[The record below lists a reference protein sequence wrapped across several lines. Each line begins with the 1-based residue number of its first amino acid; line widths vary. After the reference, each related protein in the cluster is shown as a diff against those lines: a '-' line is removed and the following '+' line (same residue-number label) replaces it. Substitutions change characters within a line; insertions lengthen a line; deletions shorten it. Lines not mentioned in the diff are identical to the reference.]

1 MIAIITARGGSKSLP
16 RKNVL
21 PFCGKPL
28 IAHTIEAAKN
38 SSAIDQIFVSTDD
51 EEIAGISQEFGAEVP
66 YMRPAELAT
75 DSASSRDVILH
86 ALLFFEAQGR
96 PVDAFC
102 LLQPTSP
109 LRTAVDI
116 NGAFSVFHEKRADS
130 VLSVTPYDHPIQWAV
145 EIRDN
150 GILQPRE
157 QGKATRRQE
166 LVEYYR
172 PNGAVYMF
180 QTDFFKNSVGYFGP
194 HSYGYIMPP
203 ERSVDIDTP
212 LDFVA
217 AETVF
222 KYLHESQTRIIGDDE
237 VNTPSV

>member
-1 MIAIITARGGSKSLP
+1 MIAIITARGGSKGLP

-28 IAHTIEAAKN
+28 IAHTIEAAQN
-38 SSAIDQIFVSTDD
+38 SLAIDRIIVSTDD
-51 EEIAGISQEFGAEVP
+51 AEIARVAREFGAEVP
-66 YMRPAELAT
+66 FMRPAELAS
-75 DSASSRDVILH
+75 DAASSRDVILH
-86 ALLFFEAQGR
+86 ALLFLEAKDR

-109 LRTAVDI
+109 LRTATDI
-116 NGAFSVFHEKRADS
+116 DGAFKIFQEKNADS
-130 VLSVTPYDHPIQWAV
+130 VLSITPYDHPVQWAV
-145 EIRDN
+145 EVQDN
-150 GILQPRE
+150 GTLQPRDKTMS
-157 QGKATRRQE
+157 GRRQD

-180 QTDFFKNSVGYFGP
+180 RTDFFKKTETYFGAN
-194 HSYGYIMPP
+194 SYGYCMPL

-212 LDFVA
+212 LDFVI

-222 KYLHESQTRIIGDDE
+222 KHLQESRARLVGGDEDE
-237 VNTPSV
+237 VNF